1 MEAIILPSSQGPV
14 IVYDGL
20 VIRMSDFEGMLSA
33 VDDTP
38 NLLQDLE
45 KLIIE
50 HLTSVVEFSKESFLN
65 KKNPHTKLISEA
77 LITMD
82 SFYKFAS
89 SEYINYLQKT
99 TEEEL
104 KNSIKARVYEAHA
117 ISTNIYEKYK
127 DTKTKEEI
135 FELIKIALS
144 SIRFNDG
151 RGYFF
156 IDDIY
161 GNKLS
166 YPIDTEIEG
175 KNFINFTDA
184 KGYKFFESIVGI
196 IKNKSEK
203 FDEYYWYK
211 PNTNKEIG
219 RKISFYKCF
228 EPLNIAIGTGEYFN
242 ILNALL

>member
-1 MEAIILPSSQGPV
+1 MEIEKEEQFLKIIKFAPPLFV
-14 IVYDGL
+14 IIISFF
-20 VIRMSDFEGMLSA
+20 VIMFLFFE
-33 VDDTP
+33 
-38 NLLQDLE
+38 
-45 KLIIE
+45 
-50 HLTSVVEFSKESFLN
+50 N
-65 KKNPHTKLISEA
+65 KKTFDEERKNIEQRYILENKEQIKQEVNRVH
-77 LITMD
+77 
-82 SFYKFAS
+82 
-89 SEYINYLQKT
+89 EYINYLQKT

-184 KGYKFFESIVGI
+184 KGYKFFES
-196 IKNKSEK
+196 
-203 FDEYYWYK
+203 
-211 PNTNKEIG
+211 
-219 RKISFYKCF
+219 
-228 EPLNIAIGTGEYFN
+228 
-242 ILNALL
+242 